1 MIIKDR
7 KKYKVIGTRPIRHDG
22 LEKVTGRALYSADV
36 KLPQLQIGALLR
48 SPFAHANII
57 SIDTSEAEKHPG
69 VTAVVTGKD
78 FEIGENKEIE
88 IGEGIANFKFDSMNI
103 MAKDKVLYKGH
114 AVAAVC
120 GSDLNTAQEAIK
132 KIKIKYEEIEPV
144 LSVDQ
149 AVSESAPVL
158 HNDFIGIT
166 PDGSKENTNIAN
178 YFNYELGNPE
188 KGFESSDYVIE
199 RVFTMPMVHQGYIE
213 PHSATVVWGEDGRL
227 TIWTSTQGAFPV
239 RTQTAELL
247 GIPESM
253 IRVMPTEIGGGFGGK
268 TRVYLPPVAAVLSKK
283 SNRPVKLTMDRQSV
297 FEGTGPAPGGKVTI
311 KLGVKEN
318 MKLMSA
324 SAEIKFEAGAF
335 PGSAVGAAAI
345 CVFACYDIP
354 NTRIDGYDILVNKP
368 KSAAYRAPG
377 SPQATYG
384 MEATIDEICSK
395 KGWDPLE
402 FRILNASKQ
411 GTRRGDGPKFPKI
424 GNLDVLDAT
433 KKSDHWNTPIN
444 NNGKGKHGKLE
455 GRGVASGYWMNGGGK
470 SSVTLSVNDDGTVS
484 LLEGS
489 ADIGGTRVSI
499 AMHAAEVLGLRADEI
514 IPRIPDT
521 DGVGYT
527 GMTGGSRT
535 TYATGFAAYN
545 AAQNLISELKSR
557 AAFKWEIPEKD
568 VEFINGAFQ
577 SNKDPELKISFKELA
592 GRLDATGGPV
602 SSVGSVD
609 LSSNSHGYATHI
621 VDLEIDPDTGK
632 TDVSRYTA
640 IQDVGT
646 AIHPSY
652 VEGQMQGGVAQ
663 GIGWAL
669 NEEYFISE
677 KGVMEN
683 SSFLDYRMPT
693 SLDLPMIETII
704 VENENPD
711 QPFGVRG
718 VGEVPIV
725 PPLAAVANAISDAL
739 GIRLYDLPMK
749 PEKIIK
755 ELNSRIK

>member
-1 MIIKDR
+1 MIIKD
-7 KKYKVIGTRPIRHDG
+7 KKEYKVIGTRPIRHDG
-22 LEKVTGRALYSADV
+22 VEKVTGRALYSADV
-36 KLPQLQIGALLR
+36 KLPQLQIGAFLR
-48 SPFAHANII
+48 SPYAHAKIV

-69 VTAVVTGKD
+69 VTAIVTGKD

-103 MAKDKVLYKGH
+103 MAKEKVLYKGH

-120 GSDLNTAQEAIK
+120 ASDLNTAEEAIR
-132 KIKIKYEEIEPV
+132 KIKVKYEELQPV
-144 LSVDQ
+144 LSVDE
-149 AVSESAPVL
+149 ALSESATIL
-158 HNDFIGIT
+158 HEDFVGTT
-166 PDGSKENTNIAN
+166 PQGSKTQTNIAD
-178 YFNYELGNPE
+178 YFNYEFGDPQ
-188 KGFESSDYVIE
+188 KGFNESDQVIE
-199 RVFTMPMVHQGYIE
+199 RAFTMPMVHQGYIE
-213 PHSATVVWGEDGRL
+213 LHSATVVWGEDGRL

-283 SNRPVKLTMDRQSV
+283 SNRPVKLTMDRKSV
-297 FEGTGPAPGGKVTI
+297 FEGTGPAPGGIVTI
-311 KLGVKEN
+311 KIGVN
-318 MKLMSA
+318 DDMKLNAA
-324 SAEIKFEAGAF
+324 SADIKFEAGAF
-335 PGSAVGAAAI
+335 PGSAVGAAAN

-377 SPQATYG
+377 SPQASFA
-384 MEATIDEICSK
+384 MDATIDEICSEN
-395 KGWDPLE
+395 GWDPLE
-402 FRILNASKQ
+402 FRIFNASKK
-411 GTRRGDGPKFPKI
+411 GSRRGDGPIFPEI
-424 GNLDVLDAT
+424 GNLDVLNAV
-433 KKSDHWNTPIN
+433 KNSDHWNSPIN
-444 NNGKGKHGKLE
+444 NGSSKDGKLR
-455 GRGVASGYWMNGGGK
+455 GRGIASGYWMNGGGK
-470 SSVTLSVNDDGTVS
+470 SSATLSVNDDGTVS

-489 ADIGGTRVSI
+489 ADIGGTRSSI
-499 AMHAAEVLGLRADEI
+499 AMHAAEVLGLKAEDI

-535 TYATGFAAYN
+535 TYATGMAAYQ
-545 AAQNLISELKSR
+545 AAVSLVEKLTSRVAILWDISEKDIE
-557 AAFKWEIPEKD
+557 FKNSI
-568 VEFINGAFQ
+568 FQ
-577 SNKDPELKISFKELA
+577 SKKDSELRISFKELA
-592 GRLDATGGPV
+592 GQLDSTGGPV
-602 SSVGSVD
+602 SSVGSVN
-609 LSSNSHGYATHI
+609 LSSASHGYATHI
-621 VDLEIDPDTGK
+621 VDLEIDPKTGK

-640 IQDVGT
+640 VQDVGK

-652 VEGQMQGGVAQ
+652 VEGQMQGGAAQ

-669 NEEYFISE
+669 NEEYYISE
-677 KGVMEN
+677 KGNMEN

-704 VENENPD
+704 VENENRD
-711 QPFGVRG
+711 HPFGVRG

-725 PPLAAVANAISDAL
+725 PPLAAVANAIHNAL

-755 ELNSRIK
+755 KLNSKNN

>member
-1 MIIKDR
+1 MIIKN
-7 KKYKVIGTRPIRHDG
+7 KKEYKVIGTRPIRHDG
-22 LEKVTGRALYSADV
+22 IEKVTGRALYSADV

-48 SPFAHANII
+48 SPYAHAII
-57 SIDTSEAEKHPG
+57 VSIDTSEAEKHPG

-78 FEIGENKEIE
+78 FEVGENKEID

-120 GSDLNTAQEAIK
+120 AFDLNTAEEAIK
-132 KIKIKYEEIEPV
+132 KIKVKYKELEPV
-144 LSVDQ
+144 LSVDEAISQ
-149 AVSESAPVL
+149 SATIL
-158 HNDFIGIT
+158 HEDFVGTT
-166 PDGSKENTNIAN
+166 PEGSKTNTNIAD
-178 YFNYELGNPE
+178 YFNFEFGDPD
-188 KGFESSDYVIE
+188 KGFDESDQVIE

-213 PHSATVVWGEDGRL
+213 LHSATVVWGEDGRL

-311 KLGVKEN
+311 KIGVN
-318 MKLMSA
+318 NDMKLNAA
-324 SAEIKFEAGAF
+324 SADIKFEAGAF
-335 PGSAVGAAAI
+335 PGSAVGGAAN

-377 SPQATYG
+377 SPQASFG
-384 MEATIDEICSK
+384 MDATIDEICSENR
-395 KGWDPLE
+395 WDPLE
-402 FRILNASKQ
+402 FRIFNASKK
-411 GTRRGDGPKFPKI
+411 GSRRGDGPIFPKI
-424 GNLDVLDAT
+424 GNLDVLDAV
-433 KKSDHWNTPIN
+433 KNSDHWNSPIDNGN
-444 NNGKGKHGKLE
+444 NNGKLK
-455 GRGVASGYWMNGGGK
+455 GRGIASGYWMNGGGK
-470 SSVTLSVNDDGTVS
+470 SSATLSINDDGTVS

-489 ADIGGTRVSI
+489 ADIGGTRSSI
-499 AMHAAEVLGLRADEI
+499 AMHVAEVLGLKAEDI

-535 TYATGFAAYN
+535 TYATGMAAYQ
-545 AAQNLISELKSR
+545 AAESLVEKLTSRVAILWDISEKDIEFINSTFQSKKDSELK
-557 AAFKWEIPEKD
+557 I
-568 VEFINGAFQ
+568 G
-577 SNKDPELKISFKELA
+577 FKELA
-592 GRLDATGGPV
+592 GKLDSTGGPI
-602 SSVGSVD
+602 SSVGSVN
-609 LSSNSHGYATHI
+609 LSSASHGYATHI
-621 VDLEIDPDTGK
+621 VDLEIDPKTGK

-640 IQDVGT
+640 IQDVGK

-652 VEGQMQGGVAQ
+652 VEGQMQGGAAQ

-669 NEEYFISE
+669 NEEYYISD
-677 KGVMEN
+677 KGNMEN

-704 VENENPD
+704 VENENRD
-711 QPFGVRG
+711 HPFGVRG

-725 PPLAAVANAISDAL
+725 PPLAAVANAIHDAL

-755 ELNSRIK
+755 ELKSKNK